1 MTAAYGIIYAVPRLP
16 LPLPVD
22 PLVALSSGGLGV
34 GVCLL
39 ATWAAVVA
47 ALRETPAALMRPRSP
62 KAGRRILLERVR
74 PLWRRLSF
82 SRKVACRNLFRYK
95 RRLLMTVVGISGCAA
110 LLLVGFGLHD
120 AIWDIIDRQFGPVV
134 RYDTTVSLDD
144 EATQEDVDAVA
155 AALAATGRV
164 DDLAHVRTAN
174 LQARAG
180 GSGDTVALQAVSP
193 EDAASLARAVSLHER
208 ASGAALDLGEGG
220 VILAEKTAT
229 KLGVGVD
236 DEVTLLAQDAVG
248 AVTGEGCA
256 LTVTGVAE
264 NYVGS
269 LAYLGP
275 GAWDELAAAGVV
287 AEGAPFSTIFC
298 SSEQDPAFRA
308 ELSGE
313 LRDLAYVSTVSFVD
327 DTVDRYRE
335 LLSVVD
341 LIVVVLIVSAAVLA
355 FIVLYNLTN
364 INIGERVREIATLKV
379 LGFRRGEVYAYVFRE
394 ILVLALLGDV
404 LGMALGTWLEGFVVV
419 TAEVDVV
426 MFGRQIHPLS
436 YVWAF
441 ALTLAFSGLVMLAMR
456 RRLDRIDMVE
466 SLKSVE

>member
-1 MTAAYGIIYAVPRLP
+1 MKFVEFL
-16 LPLPVD
+16 
-22 PLVALSSGGLGV
+22 
-34 GVCLL
+34 
-39 ATWAAVVA
+39 A
-47 ALRETPAALMRPRSP
+47 AL
-62 KAGRRILLERVR
+62 G
-74 PLWRRLSF
+74 
-82 SRKVACRNLFRYK
+82 N
-95 RRLLMTVVGISGCAA
+95 
-110 LLLVGFGLHD
+110 
-120 AIWDIIDRQFGPVV
+120 
-134 RYDTTVSLDD
+134 
-144 EATQEDVDAVA
+144 
-155 AALAATGRV
+155 AALAAAVAKGYFALTETFSERLGELLKTYLYV
-164 DDLAHVRTAN
+164 GGMPEAVQAYADQPGDLAHVRTVN

-180 GSGDTVALQAVSP
+180 DAGDAVSLPVVSP
-193 EDAASLARAVSLHER
+193 EDAASLAGAVSLHER
-208 ASGAALDLGEGG
+208 VSGEPLDLGSDG
-220 VILAEKTAT
+220 VVLAEKTAT
-229 KLGVGVD
+229 KLGVGVG

-248 AVTGEGCA
+248 APTGEGRA
-256 LTVTGVAE
+256 LAVTGVAE

-287 AEGAPFSTIFC
+287 PEGAPFSTIFC
-298 SSEQDPAFRA
+298 SSEQDPAFRT
-308 ELSGE
+308 ELSDE
-313 LRDLAYVSTVSFVD
+313 LRDLGHVSTVSFVD

-341 LIVVVLIVSAAVLA
+341 LIVVVLIVSAAALA

-379 LGFRRGEVYAYVFRE
+379 LGFHRGEVYAYVFRE